1 MYLLSPY
8 LIKYKNLKIKI
19 IEKKKFLNF
28 LIFNK
33 NISFNFLYSL
43 NSDKIEHSINNLDLN
58 NVKVDALTKMLNTVL
73 YNKINYKKNHKES
86 LFASKIID
94 NVRKKL

>member
-1 MYLLSPY
+1 M
-8 LIKYKNLKIKI
+8 

-33 NISFNFLYSL
+33 SISFNFLYSL

-73 YNKINYKKNHKES
+73 YNKINYKKNHNES

>member
-1 MYLLSPY
+1 
-8 LIKYKNLKIKI
+8 
-19 IEKKKFLNF
+19 
-28 LIFNK
+28 
-33 NISFNFLYSL
+33 L

-73 YNKINYKKNHKES
+73 YNKINYKKNHNES